1 VDYQNLKTEP
11 GAKATGADNRLLTT
25 NRRLQMTFDKK
36 ERLVCVKSIV
46 SILSLIFILAAMS
59 ELFAQDSNSVPK
71 GLQDANAVWQKLQD
85 VNTVPIKRKPVGKVQ
100 LISFVLNSGQSVS
113 GRLES
118 EDAFEIKLSQIEG
131 ASIVSAKYYKNDI
144 DKKTI
149 IYKNISELDYW
160 RNTGDYFLQKVW
172 DFQNDPDE
180 FIQAIRCF
188 QRAKSLVAD
197 ALGENHKLVAE
208 LDEKIKQINADMQR
222 WSQQAKGRAEMR
234 NLETLATL
242 DARLEKFQQQLEEN
256 SKAVADLRAE
266 LKNISSSDSSE
277 QLREKVSSADV
288 MIRVL
293 EQRMTKLESD
303 MDSLWRWNRNQ
314 PRYYYNTPRTRID
327 INSTP

>member
-1 VDYQNLKTEP
+1 
-11 GAKATGADNRLLTT
+11 
-25 NRRLQMTFDKK
+25 MTFDKK